1 MMYYDNINLDDLEI
15 KTPEKNINELQK
27 YLIETV
33 NMNEKRV
40 NNTLKKF
47 NNILKQA

>member
-1 MMYYDNINLDDLEI
+1 MYYDNINLDDLII
-15 KTPEKNINELQK
+15 KSSEKNVNQLQK

-33 NMNEKRV
+33 NMSEKRV